1 MIDRLHLFKLRD
13 AHADAPTRD
22 RLAGDIHA
30 KLLPH
35 VKTKGWELRVGV
47 PAGIEA
53 AKAWDLMVHV
63 AFPSSSDEVDA
74 IPALDDALAT
84 VRDRSEVEKHWSF
97 SRR

>member
-1 MIDRLHLFKLRD
+1 MIDRVHLFKLRD
-13 AHADAPTRD
+13 AHSDAPTRD
-22 RLAGDIHA
+22 RLAEDIHA

-35 VKTKGWELRVGV
+35 VKLKGWELRVGV

-53 AKAWDLMVHV
+53 AKAWDLFVNV
-63 AFPSSSDEVDA
+63 TFDSSADEVDA
-74 IPALDDALAT
+74 GSVLDDALAT

>member
-1 MIDRLHLFKLRD
+1 MIDRVHLFKLRA
-13 AHADAPTRD
+13 AHSDAPTRD
-22 RLAGDIHA
+22 GLAEDIHA

-53 AKAWDLMVHV
+53 AKAWDLLVNV
-63 AFPSSSDEVDA
+63 SFPTSTAEVDA